1 MKRPYRDGDLFS
13 IPVAGGREARGV
25 VLESGGEVALLALLD
40 GAGLAARVHDRAL
53 VTNRWP
59 MRGRDP
65 AFDRDAWPAPAERY
79 VDSPET
85 FAERARA
92 LLDDEPWV
100 RPRIVVRN
108 GVLVEPARDPAL
120 RTIVG
125 RRTDV
130 VDARELARTPGM
142 RALDLAGVTLAHPEA
157 LASAPELRVLRMS
170 DVRAGDDLEWM
181 TAGRLTH
188 LYLYRAYRAKSLEP
202 LTRIPTLRHLEV
214 RGAWQIG
221 LFEMDWKVAFGHLA
235 GVTIDLGSRRKNGEL
250 HRGFAPPYPEPFERA
265 LAESRD
271 AVSSAR
277 S

>member
-1 MKRPYRDGDLFS
+1 
-13 IPVAGGREARGV
+13 
-25 VLESGGEVALLALLD
+25 
-40 GAGLAARVHDRAL
+40 
-53 VTNRWP
+53 
-59 MRGRDP
+59 
-65 AFDRDAWPAPAERY
+65 
-79 VDSPET
+79 
-85 FAERARA
+85 
-92 LLDDEPWV
+92 
-100 RPRIVVRN
+100 
-108 GVLVEPARDPAL
+108 
-120 RTIVG
+120 
-125 RRTDV
+125 
-130 VDARELARTPGM
+130 
-142 RALDLAGVTLAHPEA
+142 
-157 LASAPELRVLRMS
+157 MS

-188 LYLYRAYRAKSLEP
+188 LYLHRAYRAKSLEP

>member
-13 IPVAGGREARGV
+13 IPIVGGRDARGV
-25 VLESGGEVALLALLD
+25 VVEAGGEVAVLGLLVD
-40 GAGLAARVHDRAL
+40 GSVARVHDRAL

-59 MRGRDP
+59 MAGRD
-65 AFDRDAWPAPAERY
+65 ARFDRAAWPEPAERY

-92 LLDDEPWV
+92 ALDGAAWV

-108 GVLVEPARDPAL
+108 GVLVEPAREPML

-125 RRTDV
+125 RRSDV
-130 VDARELARTPGM
+130 VDARELARTPEM

-157 LASAPELRVLRMS
+157 LANAPDLRVLRMS
-170 DVRAGDDLEWM
+170 DVRAGDDLEW
-181 TAGRLTH
+181 TAATRLTH
-188 LYLYRAYRAKSLEP
+188 LYLYRAHRANSLEP
-202 LTRIPTLRHLEV
+202 LTRVPGLRHLDV

-221 LFEMDWKVAFGHLA
+221 LFEMDWKASFGHLE

-250 HRGFAPPYPEPFERA
+250 YRTFAPPYPEPFERA
-265 LAESRD
+265 LAE
-271 AVSSAR
+271 AR
-277 S
+277 